1 VGRRRKTDGEP
12 SPEDRRKAELLER
25 FRGMILRMVPPSMN
39 RVMLA
44 PDPQW
49 SFKTQ
54 AFLLRMS
61 DDDRPWEQQ
70 AWLAATDVCG
80 CGTRAEEI
88 LDLFVWAAGAWGDAE
103 KTDKVLRVV
112 ANAYSKPRR
121 PHREFRRPQE
131 QKDSEAI
138 AGMEAREPLPSHEQ
152 QGPPEAALIPPRG
165 PIDRNVAP
173 DPVATPRAEQAI
185 GRRIAVDNLSD
196 ATERNRKV
204 TSRQPG
210 VVRCDATDTAHPR
223 HPGLHEASTHEQ

>member
-1 VGRRRKTDGEP
+1 VGQRRKTDGEP
-12 SPEDRRKAELLER
+12 SPEDRRKAELLEQ
-25 FRGMILRMVPPSMN
+25 FRGMIPRMVRPSAN

-44 PDPQW
+44 PEKEW
-49 SFKTQ
+49 SSKTRS
-54 AFLLRMS
+54 FLLGVS

-80 CGTRAEEI
+80 NGVPAEEV

-138 AGMEAREPLPSHEQ
+138 AGMEAREPSPSQAGE
-152 QGPPEAALIPPRG
+152 GAPR
-165 PIDRNVAP
+165 
-173 DPVATPRAEQAI
+173 
-185 GRRIAVDNLSD
+185 RR
-196 ATERNRKV
+196 
-204 TSRQPG
+204 
-210 VVRCDATDTAHPR
+210 
-223 HPGLHEASTHEQ
+223 